1 MTIKEIAKL
10 ADVSISTV
18 SKIMNHKDH
27 NITPETREKVLSI
40 AKEYNYSPYSFVKNA
55 TASKTFLIGVLLQDC
70 CLHGRLLE
78 GILARA
84 QEHGYHIIPCSSYG
98 SQETELKH
106 ITALCKAQV
115 DGVIWEPVCEESL
128 SRRKDFEELSISITW
143 LNAAHPD
150 SFSMDYQLLAKRA
163 SEYFI
168 RKKHLLF
175 SLLID
180 PQSPKSAEAL
190 MGYKSALFDHQLSFV
205 EDRLLSVDAPDWIS
219 KIKLEGLTGI
229 ICIDYRHALHLLTLL
244 KQYQYKVPDD
254 FSVLAIADDAVSPL
268 LSEHLTTMTVP
279 YHPFGLHLCSHLIG
293 QCEQHG
299 SDCTPFVPDCQPD
312 HFATL
317 DVCPS
322 IKLPHIIV
330 VGSINIDI
338 TMNIGQL
345 PKIGE
350 TITTARHTITPG
362 GKGINQ
368 AVGVTKLGHKAT
380 LLGNV
385 GNDLETGLIYSCL
398 KEYGIDTT
406 GIQKD
411 KTSDTGRAYI
421 QVQDSGESTITLL
434 TGANGTLSAQT
445 VQNNRQLFRNCAY
458 CLLQTE
464 VSLEAIEAAAVTA
477 RSYGAK
483 NILKPSSVS
492 WLSDRLLQNIDI
504 FLPNQAEMAIL
515 CREAPAASLDD
526 LERQADQI
534 LQKGTGA
541 VIITLGEQGCFFKDA
556 TCSQMFPAADF
567 IPMDKT
573 GGSDAF
579 ISALASYLLYG
590 YDMFRAIRIANY
602 AAGFCISRQGIVP
615 ALIDRISLEKYIL
628 KDCPELLR

>member
-18 SKIMNHKDH
+18 SKIMNHKDY

-40 AKEYNYSPYSFVKNA
+40 AKEYNYSPYSFVRNA
-55 TASKTFLIGVLLQDC
+55 SASKTFLIGVLLQDC
-70 CLHGRLLE
+70 CLQGRLLE

-84 QEHGYHIIPCSSYG
+84 QEHGYHIIPCSSHG
-98 SQETELKH
+98 SRETELKH

-128 SRRKDFEELSISITW
+128 SRAKDFEELSISITW

-150 SFSMDYQLLAKRA
+150 SFSMDYQALVKHA

-168 RKKHLLF
+168 QKKHLLF

-180 PQSPKSAEAL
+180 PASPHKADAIV
-190 MGYKSALFDHQLSFV
+190 GYKSALFDHQLSFV
-205 EDRLLSVDAPDWIS
+205 EDRLLMVDTPDWIS

-229 ICIDYRHALHLLTLL
+229 ICLDYRLACNLLTLL

-254 FSVLAIADDAVSPL
+254 FSVLAIADDAISPL
-268 LSEHLTTMTVP
+268 LSGHLTTMTVP
-279 YHPFGLHLCSHLIG
+279 YQQFGSHLCSHLIG

-299 SDCTPFVPDCQPD
+299 FDCTPFIPECQPD
-312 HFATL
+312 NFATL

-368 AVGVTKLGHKAT
+368 AVGVTKLGHRVT

-398 KEYGIDTT
+398 KEYGIDTA

-434 TGANGTLSAQT
+434 TGANGTLSART
-445 VQNNRQLFRNCAY
+445 VQDNRQLFHHSAY

-464 VSLEAIEAAAVTA
+464 VSLEAIEAAAVIA
-477 RSYGAK
+477 HSYGAK

-492 WLSDRLLQNIDI
+492 WLSDTLLRNIDI

-515 CREAPAASLDD
+515 CKETPASSLKD
-526 LERQADQI
+526 LERQADWI

-541 VIITLGEQGCFFKDA
+541 VIVTLGEQGCFYKDA
-556 TCSQMFPAADF
+556 SRSQLFPAADF

-590 YDMFRAIRIANY
+590 CDMFSAIRIANY
-602 AAGFCISRQGIVP
+602 AAGFCVSRQGIVP
-615 ALIDRISLEKYIL
+615 ALIDRISLEKYIR